1 MGEIRKQSIQNSLIQ
16 YIGIGLGYFN
26 SVILFTAILDTEQY
40 GLTRV
45 FMAISMIFVN
55 FGSLGSSKILLRF
68 FPYFRTD
75 DHRHKG
81 FLVFATILS
90 LAGFL
95 FASFLYLLLKGLIT
109 NHYADSTPLFIEYYL
124 YVIILSLSMLLTNV
138 LENFMMAKKETVL
151 PYFLKNI
158 FIRLV
163 WILIITLYYYD
174 FYDFNTFIFFF
185 SSTYMLNFLIM
196 LVQQFLKEEIK
207 INRDVFKMRFR
218 VVKVLINYGVY
229 SIVTGISTILVNRI
243 DIIMITFLLDLTSTS
258 IYSIAYYISTVI
270 FVPANSLYRISVPVV
285 AEQWKNKNF
294 SDMLVLY
301 EKSCINQILLGGFV
315 FLCIW
320 VNIDYLFTYLK
331 PEYAEGKW
339 IVLILSISVLYT
351 MSMGINNIIA
361 MITKYYRYDTY
372 ASIMLAI
379 LTVVTNF
386 IFIPLM
392 GLKGAAIAT
401 LISVTAYQTFK
412 FILILVKFKMQPFN
426 KKTLLALFTIGVS
439 YLVVYFIPRI
449 FDMVLME
456 IVFRCFVITVIFIF
470 LVRLLR
476 ISSDMNAEL
485 NKVLV
490 KLRIK

>member
-16 YIGIGLGYFN
+16 YVGIGLGYFN

-55 FGSLGSSKILLRF
+55 FGSLGSSKILLKF

-81 FLVFATILS
+81 FLVFATLLS

-95 FASFLYLLLKGLIT
+95 FSCLLYLLLKGFIT
-109 NHYADSTPLFIEYYL
+109 NHYADSTPLFVEYYL

-138 LENFMMAKKETVL
+138 LEYFMMAKKETVL
-151 PYFLKNI
+151 PFFLKNI

-163 WILIITLYYYD
+163 WIFIITLYYYE
-174 FYDFNTFIFFF
+174 FYDFNTFIFLF
-185 SSTYMLNFLIM
+185 SSTYMLNFFIM
-196 LVQQFLKEEIK
+196 LIHQFLKNEIK
-207 INRDVFKMRFR
+207 FNRDVFKIRYR
-218 VVKVLINYGVY
+218 VVKVLINYGIY

-270 FVPANSLYRISVPVV
+270 FVPANSLYRISVPII
-285 AEQWKNKNF
+285 AEQWKNKNYT
-294 SDMLVLY
+294 DMLILY
-301 EKSCINQILLGGFV
+301 EKSSINQILLGGFV

-320 VNIDYLFTYLK
+320 MNIDYLFSFLK

-339 IVLILSISVLYT
+339 IVLILSLSVLYT

-361 MITKYYRYDTY
+361 MITKHYRYDTY
-372 ASIMLAI
+372 ASIILAI

-392 GLKGAAIAT
+392 GLTGAAIAT

-412 FILILVKFKMQPFN
+412 FVLIMVKFKMQPFN
-426 KKTLLALFTIGVS
+426 SKTLLALFTIGVS
-439 YLVVYFIPRI
+439 YLILYFIPRI
-449 FDMVLME
+449 FDMVLLE
-456 IVFRCFVITVIFIF
+456 ISFRCFVITIIFIL

-476 ISSDMNAEL
+476 ISTDMNAEL
-485 NKVLV
+485 NKLLV
-490 KLRIK
+490 RLRIK